1 MLICRISQ
9 STGNLTFNVKSGN
22 HNLSKISARMSS
34 KTLFVCFL
42 YFLSILL
49 VSYVRL
55 YIGNGIRNMNRENES
70 IASVNE
76 DEKYASQ
83 IKTKLKERFHLNLFD
98 FNNFRHLKNTD
109 YELPGRCVPTRI
121 EVSNKLDVSNTQ
133 FK

>member
-1 MLICRISQ
+1 
-9 STGNLTFNVKSGN
+9 
-22 HNLSKISARMSS
+22 MSS
-34 KTLFVCFL
+34 KTVFVCLL

-49 VSYVRL
+49 VSYVTL
-55 YIGNGIRNMNRENES
+55 YLGNGIRNMNRENEL